1 MSRYPAIVED
11 IAVVVGEAVPA
22 AEVEGLILQTGGP
35 RLVEARLFDLFRSE
49 QVGAGKKSL
58 AYRLTYQSAEGT
70 LTDRDAEKIR
80 NRVVKRLE
88 RELGAVLRG

>member
-11 IAVVVGEAVPA
+11 IAVVVGEAMPV
-22 AEVEGLILQTGGP
+22 AEVEGLIRQTSDP